1 MISYKYFSEILLP
14 FPSLPEQEKI
24 ANYLTSIDKKIE
36 TIKKEI
42 TATQGFKKGLLQQ
55 MFV

>member
-1 MISYKYFSEILLP
+1 MQYAP
-14 FPSLPEQEKI
+14 TKI
-24 ANYLTSIDKKIE
+24 AKYLTSIDKKIE